1 MGEVQK
7 KKFEVT
13 RSYRCVVVYEVEA
26 RDEEHAYDLACN
38 GAGQKKTYEGNFD
51 DTYQVSEIAPVDEI
65 DYRHERIDRLA
76 NKMRGGPFIRG
87 AADCRHG
94 REYKPHYFKSGSI
107 LSDRVE
113 ADQMTVREL
122 KQYAAGWA
130 RSEKDR
136 EQKMPV

>member
-1 MGEVQK
+1 MDEVPK
-7 KKFEVT
+7 KKFGVT

-65 DYRHERIDRLA
+65 DYRH
-76 NKMRGGPFIRG
+76 GGPFIRG

-94 REYKPHYFKSGSI
+94 REYKPHYFKSGSV

-130 RSEKDR
+130 RSEKDS